1 MWLADS
7 GASYHMAYDK
17 SLFKNLRKDEM
28 SYIKLGD
35 ESRVPEIGKGDV
47 KMEALVNGKWK
58 PCTLTNVLCV
68 PNLRTNLFSFSQCA
82 DRGYRIES
90 RKTEMK
96 VIKDGKIHAIAERRK
111 NLYVMKFRKCSAAE
125 ASRTENR

>member
-1 MWLADS
+1 
-7 GASYHMAYDK
+7 MAYDK
-17 SLFKNLRKDEM
+17 SIFENLRKDEM
-28 SYIKLGD
+28 SYIKLDD
-35 ESRVPEIGKGDV
+35 ESHVPVIGKGDV

-68 PNLRTNLFSFSQCA
+68 PNLRTNLFSFSQRT
-82 DRGYRIES
+82 DRGYRFES

-125 ASRTENR
+125 ASRRENR